1 MSDSTPDS
9 DLVPVYIMGKRYMV
23 PKSLTIM
30 KALEYAGYKLIRGCG
45 CRGGFCGACATVY
58 RLPGEYKV
66 RTGLACQ
73 TIVEPNMYLAE
84 LPFFPAVKK
93 TYDIEKIEPKSE
105 DILAIYPEV
114 ARCVSCNTCT
124 KSCPQ
129 DLEVMDAINLILR
142 NELEKAAHLTFDCI
156 MCGLCA
162 ARCPAEIVHYNV
174 FHLVQRLYGSK
185 IAPRSQQLRKRINDI
200 KKGKF
205 KKDVERLMNASED
218 ELKELYRNRDIE
230 PT

>member
-1 MSDSTPDS
+1 MPEVE
-9 DLVPVYIMGKRYMV
+9 LVPIYIMGKRYMV
-23 PKSLTIM
+23 PKTLTIM
-30 KALEYAGYKLIRGCG
+30 KALEYAGYVLVRGCG

-66 RTGLACQ
+66 QTGLACQ
-73 TIVEPNMYLAE
+73 TVVEPNMYLAE

-93 TYDIEKIEPKSE
+93 TYQLEEIEPSSE
-105 DILAIYPEV
+105 DILELYPEV

-142 NELEKAAHLTFDCI
+142 NELEEAAHMTFDCI
-156 MCGLCA
+156 MCGLCT

-185 IAPRSQQLRKRINDI
+185 IAPRSPQLKKRIEEL
-200 KKGKF
+200 KAGKF
-205 KKDVERLMNASED
+205 DKDLEKMVKASRE
-218 ELKELYRNRDIE
+218 ELKELYRDRDIE